1 MMTSRFIT
9 KSVRSLTPGSFSTSS
24 IHVPLALANT
34 SAVPSLWIWAARASE
49 APTLKL
55 TVTPGLASSKAGPIA
70 SWNTAVSEEAAKTV
84 SSVVSAGFG
93 GGKSCRRGVIGGTR
107 HRRWWQQ
114 QREQRFIE
122 AAS

>member
-34 SAVPSLWIWAARASE
+34 SAVPSLWIWPARASE

-84 SSVVSAGFG
+84 SSVVSG
-93 GGKSCRRGVIGGTR
+93 GVGGRRRLRSAVVVG
-107 HRRWWQQ
+107 
-114 QREQRFIE
+114 
-122 AAS
+122 